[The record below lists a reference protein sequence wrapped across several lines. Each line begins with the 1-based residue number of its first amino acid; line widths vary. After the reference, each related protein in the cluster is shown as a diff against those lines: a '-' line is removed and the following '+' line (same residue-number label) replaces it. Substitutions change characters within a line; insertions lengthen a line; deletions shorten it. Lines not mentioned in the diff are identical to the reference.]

1 MCQIYLN
8 CSTSFNVGL
17 LYAKTSV
24 LCVGGG
30 KGGIL
35 KYWVSL
41 GCGRY
46 SGRVL
51 MDCDRDWGQ
60 KLGWEIPKINFILKG
75 NPKMYAAPNYLISE
89 CCRILKSH
97 FLLRAAVTVLQ
108 IMKMCLP

>member
-1 MCQIYLN
+1 MCR
-8 CSTSFNVGL
+8 
-17 LYAKTSV
+17 
-24 LCVGGG
+24 GGK

-60 KLGWEIPKINFILKG
+60 KLGLEIPKINFILKG

-108 IMKMCLP
+108 IMEMCLP